1 VRAQAERE
9 PELLRLGPGYVL
21 YALMDAVI
29 DRCYF
34 PVPQALE
41 REPDRIEEDVFKRHA
56 VRSNIESLYA

>member
-1 VRAQAERE
+1 
-9 PELLRLGPGYVL
+9 
-21 YALMDAVI
+21 MDAVI